1 MVADIVSSG
10 EAVGVLAAMRAA
22 LPGQVAGTRAE
33 QVLLFV
39 EIETLK
45 RQLDALGYRVLADLE
60 TSTDDSLGILRT
72 VDVVA
77 DAARLEKK
85 DVRARLRIAADLTP
99 RVMVSGEVVAPNLEH
114 VAEVVNRGTIGIE
127 HVSVIRR
134 FFKNLP
140 RAVEP
145 DARVF
150 AEQQLADW
158 ATQFRPDELAKLA
171 DRLNHVLDP
180 DGTLDDDLDRARKRH
195 FTLHKQGSDKM
206 VSGTFCLTP
215 EAAAYVEAY
224 LAKFARRGMCNP
236 ADAEPT
242 IEHDPTEAEIQAD
255 TRTYGQRCHDALVA
269 MMRATLMSGDL
280 GQHRGLPVSVIL
292 TADITALDPALGQPQ
307 VGRTGG
313 SLDIPIS
320 DVLRM
325 AGHAELFL
333 ATIFGDAKPVELYHG
348 RTRRIASAGQRLM
361 LAATERGCT
370 FPGCDR
376 GVYFTQAH
384 HAIDDWL
391 KGGHTN
397 IDELAPACDIH
408 HPLAGP
414 APHQWQTTKNAV
426 GRTIWI
432 PPKIIDPRQRPRVN
446 HFHHPERRVTLSG
459 D

>member
-1 MVADIVSSG
+1 MGENSVQAD
-10 EAVGVLAAMRAA
+10 EAVEVLAAMRAA
-22 LPGQVAGTRAE
+22 LPLQASGTRAD
-33 QVLLFV
+33 QAALFV

-45 RQLDALGYRVLADLE
+45 RQLDALSYRVLAELE
-60 TSTDDSLGILRT
+60 TRTDDSLGIMQT
-72 VDVVA
+72 VDAVA

-99 RVMVSGEVVAPNLEH
+99 RVMVSGEVVAPNLEY
-114 VAEVVNRGTIGIE
+114 VAEVVNNGTVGRE
-127 HVSVIRR
+127 HLTVIRR

-140 RAVEP
+140 RVVEP

-171 DRLNHVLDP
+171 DRLRHVIDP

-215 EAAAYVEAY
+215 EAAAYLEAY

-242 IEHDPTEAEIQAD
+242 IDHDPTEADIKAD

-269 MMRATLMSGDL
+269 MLRAILMSGDL
-280 GQHRGLPVSVIL
+280 GQHRGMPVTVII
-292 TADITALDPALGQPQ
+292 TADITALDPALGAPQ
-307 VGRTGG
+307 AGRTGG

-333 ATIFGDAKPVELYHG
+333 ATLFGDATPVELYHG
-348 RTRRIASAGQRLM
+348 RTRRIASPGQRLM
-361 LAATERGCT
+361 LAATERGCS

-376 GVYFTQAH
+376 GAYYTQAH
-384 HAIDDWL
+384 HAVDDWTD
-391 KGGHTN
+391 GGRTN
-397 IDELAPACDIH
+397 IDELAPACDVH

-414 APHQWQTTKNAV
+414 GLRQWRTTKNHLGWTV
-426 GRTIWI
+426 WI
-432 PPKIIDPRQRPRVN
+432 PPKIIDPERKPRVN
-446 HFHHPERRVTLSG
+446 HFHHPERRLRG
-459 D
+459 AM